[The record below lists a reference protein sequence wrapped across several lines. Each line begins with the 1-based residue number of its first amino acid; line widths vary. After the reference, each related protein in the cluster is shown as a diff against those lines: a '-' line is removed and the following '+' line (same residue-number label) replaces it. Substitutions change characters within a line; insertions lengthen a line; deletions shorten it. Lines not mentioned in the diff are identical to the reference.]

1 MDRILITAATGR
13 TGRATA
19 KLLLE
24 RGLSVRA
31 LVRKE
36 DERSKELVRLGAE
49 IVTGDLRDFDS
60 LRAAMKDVSRAYFV
74 FPIGAGLIESTAYF
88 AQAALDAGIE
98 AIVNMSQISAREDAK
113 SHVAQNHWIAERL
126 LDRTGIATTHLRPTF
141 FAEWFLYY
149 PAMIKSGV
157 IRFPFRRGR
166 HAPIAVSDQAR
177 VIAAIL
183 QNPEPHKGMTYQL
196 FGAVEM
202 DHSEIARQIGIALAH
217 PNPHSLNAALKD
229 HAVHKLEEAE
239 HKVKISTAKNLVGN
253 LHARANCIGQNKFTW
268 NWQAACL
275 KGLKVNCQIAA
286 LELYIAPQSNHQA
299 IGPLK

>member
-1 MDRILITAATGR
+1 MHIMDRILITAATGH
-13 TGRATA
+13 TGKATA

-24 RGLSVRA
+24 RGLYVRA

-36 DERSKELVRLGAE
+36 DERSEELVRLGAE
-49 IVTGDLRDFDS
+49 IVTGDLHDFAS
-60 LRAAMKDVSRAYFV
+60 IRAAMKDINRAYFV
-74 FPIGAGLIESTAYF
+74 FPISAGLIEATAYF

-113 SHVAQNHWIAERL
+113 SHVAQDHWIAERL
-126 LDRTGIATTHLRPTF
+126 LDQTGIATTHLRPTF

-149 PAMIKSGV
+149 PAMITSGV

-183 QNPEPHKGMTYQL
+183 QDPGPHKGMTYQL

-202 DHSEIARQIGIALAH
+202 DHSEIARQIGIALGKPVRYEAVTFDEFAEAANNRLGENEERTQHLKEVAVDYENGIFSGMNHVVEQVGGLPPTDIQTFIRAH
-217 PNPHSLNAALKD
+217 RSLF
-229 HAVHKLEEAE
+229 E
-239 HKVKISTAKNLVGN
+239 
-253 LHARANCIGQNKFTW
+253 
-268 NWQAACL
+268 
-275 KGLKVNCQIAA
+275 
-286 LELYIAPQSNHQA
+286 
-299 IGPLK
+299 

>member
-1 MDRILITAATGR
+1 MNRILITAATGR
-13 TGRATA
+13 TGNATA

-24 RGLSVRA
+24 TGLSVRT

-36 DERSKELVRLGAE
+36 DERSKELARLGAE
-49 IVTGDLRDFDS
+49 TVTGDLRDFSS
-60 LRAAMKDVSRAYFV
+60 LRAAVKDVSRAYFV
-74 FPIGAGLIESTAYF
+74 FPIGAGLIEATAYF
-88 AQAALDAGIE
+88 AQAAQDAGIK

-157 IRFPFRRGR
+157 IRFPFRKGR
-166 HAPIAVSDQAR
+166 HAPIAASDQAR

-183 QNPEPHKGMTYQL
+183 QNPEPHKGKSYQL

-202 DHSEIARQIGIALAH
+202 DHSEIARQIGIALGKPMRYEAV
-217 PNPHSLNAALKD
+217 SFDEFADAADNRLGKNEELSQ
-229 HAVHKLEEAE
+229 HLEEVAIDYE
-239 HKVKISTAKNLVGN
+239 NGIFSGMNHVVEQVGGQPPTDIQTFI
-253 LHARANCIGQNKFTW
+253 RAHRSLF
-268 NWQAACL
+268 
-275 KGLKVNCQIAA
+275 
-286 LELYIAPQSNHQA
+286 E
-299 IGPLK
+299 

>member
-1 MDRILITAATGR
+1 MMDRILITAATGR
-13 TGRATA
+13 TGNATA

-36 DERSKELVRLGAE
+36 DERSNELVGLGAE
-49 IVTGDLRDFDS
+49 IVTGDLRDFSS

-74 FPIGAGLIESTAYF
+74 FPIGAGLIEATAYF
-88 AQAALDAGIE
+88 AQAAQDAGIE

-149 PAMIKSGV
+149 PAMIKSGI

-166 HAPIAVSDQAR
+166 HGPIAVSDQAR

-183 QNPEPHKGMTYQL
+183 QNPEPHKRMTYQL

-202 DHSEIARQIGIALAH
+202 DHPEIAREIGIALGKPMRYEAVPFDEFAEAADNRLGENKELTQHLKEVAVDYENGIFAGMNHVVEQVGGLLPTDIQTFIRAH
-217 PNPHSLNAALKD
+217 RSIF
-229 HAVHKLEEAE
+229 E
-239 HKVKISTAKNLVGN
+239 
-253 LHARANCIGQNKFTW
+253 
-268 NWQAACL
+268 
-275 KGLKVNCQIAA
+275 
-286 LELYIAPQSNHQA
+286 
-299 IGPLK
+299 

>member
-1 MDRILITAATGR
+1 MHIVDRILITAATGR
-13 TGRATA
+13 TGKATT

-36 DERSKELVRLGAE
+36 DERSKEVVRLGAE

-74 FPIGAGLIESTAYF
+74 FPISAGLIDSTVYF

-98 AIVNMSQISAREDAK
+98 AIVNMSQISAREDSK

-157 IRFPFRRGR
+157 IRFPFRRGK

-183 QNPEPHKGMTYQL
+183 QDPGPHKGMTYQL
-196 FGAVEM
+196 FGAAEM
-202 DHSEIARQIGIALAH
+202 DHSEITRQIGVALGKPMRYEAVTFDEFTGAASSRPGANDERTQHLREIVIDYENGVFSGMNHVVEQVGGLPPTDIQTFIRAH
-217 PNPHSLNAALKD
+217 RSLF
-229 HAVHKLEEAE
+229 E
-239 HKVKISTAKNLVGN
+239 
-253 LHARANCIGQNKFTW
+253 
-268 NWQAACL
+268 
-275 KGLKVNCQIAA
+275 
-286 LELYIAPQSNHQA
+286 
-299 IGPLK
+299 

>member
-1 MDRILITAATGR
+1 MDRILITTATGR
-13 TGRATA
+13 TGNATA

-24 RGLSVRA
+24 RGLSARA
-31 LVRKE
+31 LVRKV
-36 DERSKELVRLGAE
+36 DERSKELMRLGAE
-49 IVTGDLRDFDS
+49 IVTGDLRDFSS
-60 LRAAMKDVSRAYFV
+60 LRAAMKDLSRAYFV

-88 AQAALDAGIE
+88 AQAAQDAGIR

-149 PAMIKSGV
+149 PAMLKSGV
-157 IRFPFRRGR
+157 IRFPFRKGR

-183 QNPEPHKGMTYQL
+183 QNPEPHQGKTYHL

-202 DHSEIARQIGIALAH
+202 DHSEIARQIGIALEKPMRYEAVTFDEFAEAADNRLGKNEELTQHLKQVAVDYENGIFSGMNHVVEEVGGLPPTDIQTFIRAH
-217 PNPHSLNAALKD
+217 RSLF
-229 HAVHKLEEAE
+229 E
-239 HKVKISTAKNLVGN
+239 
-253 LHARANCIGQNKFTW
+253 
-268 NWQAACL
+268 
-275 KGLKVNCQIAA
+275 
-286 LELYIAPQSNHQA
+286 
-299 IGPLK
+299 

>member
-1 MDRILITAATGR
+1 MDRILITAAAGR
-13 TGRATA
+13 TGKATA

-36 DERSKELVRLGAE
+36 DERSEELVRLGAE
-49 IVTGDLRDFDS
+49 IVTADLRDFDS

-74 FPIGAGLIESTAYF
+74 FPIGAGLIESTGYF

-149 PAMIKSGV
+149 PAMIKSGA

-202 DHSEIARQIGIALAH
+202 DHSEIARQIGIALGKPMHYEAVTFDEFAEAASTRLGENEIRTQHLREVAVDYENGIFSGMNHVVEQVGGLPPTDIQTFIRAH
-217 PNPHSLNAALKD
+217 RSLF
-229 HAVHKLEEAE
+229 E
-239 HKVKISTAKNLVGN
+239 
-253 LHARANCIGQNKFTW
+253 
-268 NWQAACL
+268 
-275 KGLKVNCQIAA
+275 
-286 LELYIAPQSNHQA
+286 
-299 IGPLK
+299 

>member
-1 MDRILITAATGR
+1 MDKILITAAMGN

-36 DERSKELVRLGAE
+36 DERSKVLQNLGAE
-49 IVTGDLRDFDS
+49 IVTGDLGDFAS
-60 LRAAMKDVSRAYFV
+60 LRAAMKDVRRAYFV
-74 FPIGAGLIESTAYF
+74 FPIRAGLIEATAYF
-88 AQAALDAGIE
+88 AQAAQDEGIE

-113 SHVAQNHWIAERL
+113 SHAAQNHWIAERL

-149 PAMIKSGV
+149 PSMIKSGV
-157 IRFPFRRGR
+157 IRFPFRRGK
-166 HAPIAVSDQAR
+166 HAPIAASDQAR

-183 QNPEPHKGMTYQL
+183 QNPKPHRGMTYKL

-202 DHSEIARQIGIALAH
+202 DHSELATEIGIALGRPMRYEAVSFEQFAEAANSRLGDNNERTQHLKEVAIDYENGVFSGMNDVVEQVGGLPPTDIQTFIRAH
-217 PNPHSLNAALKD
+217 RSLF
-229 HAVHKLEEAE
+229 E
-239 HKVKISTAKNLVGN
+239 
-253 LHARANCIGQNKFTW
+253 
-268 NWQAACL
+268 
-275 KGLKVNCQIAA
+275 
-286 LELYIAPQSNHQA
+286 
-299 IGPLK
+299 

>member
-13 TGRATA
+13 TGGATA

-36 DERSKELVRLGAE
+36 DERSEELERLGAE
-49 IVTGDLRDFDS
+49 IVTGDLRNFSS
-60 LRAAMKDVSRAYFV
+60 LRAATKDVSRAYFV
-74 FPIGAGLIESTAYF
+74 YPIGAGLIESTAYF
-88 AQAALDAGIE
+88 AQAAQDAGIG

-113 SHVAQNHWIAERL
+113 SHAALNHWIAERL

-183 QNPEPHKGMTYQL
+183 QNPESHKGMTYQL

-202 DHSEIARQIGIALAH
+202 DHSEIARQIGIALGKPMRYEAVTFDEFAEAANNRLGENEERTQHLKEVAVDYENGIFSGMNHVVEHVGGLPPTDIQTFIRAH
-217 PNPHSLNAALKD
+217 I
-229 HAVHKLEEAE
+229 EAF
-239 HKVKISTAKNLVGN
+239 SSSRCA
-253 LHARANCIGQNKFTW
+253 
-268 NWQAACL
+268 
-275 KGLKVNCQIAA
+275 
-286 LELYIAPQSNHQA
+286 
-299 IGPLK
+299 

>member
-1 MDRILITAATGR
+1 MHIMDRILITAATGG
-13 TGRATA
+13 TGKATV

-36 DERSKELVRLGAE
+36 DERSEELVRLGAE
-49 IVTGDLRDFDS
+49 IVTVDLRDFDS

-74 FPIGAGLIESTAYF
+74 FPIGPGLIKSTAYF

-202 DHSEIARQIGIALAH
+202 DHSEIATQIGIGLGKPMRYEPVTFDEFAEAANNRLGENEERTQHLKEVAVDYENGIFSGMNHVVEQVGGLPPTDIQTFIRAH
-217 PNPHSLNAALKD
+217 RSL
-229 HAVHKLEEAE
+229 VE
-239 HKVKISTAKNLVGN
+239 
-253 LHARANCIGQNKFTW
+253 
-268 NWQAACL
+268 
-275 KGLKVNCQIAA
+275 
-286 LELYIAPQSNHQA
+286 
-299 IGPLK
+299 